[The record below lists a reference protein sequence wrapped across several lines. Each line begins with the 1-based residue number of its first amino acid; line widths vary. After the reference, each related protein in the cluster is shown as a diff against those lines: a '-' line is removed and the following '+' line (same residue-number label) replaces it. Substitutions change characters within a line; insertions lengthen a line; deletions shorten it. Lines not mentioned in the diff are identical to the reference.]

1 MPRIAAATVAE
12 HRALVQTRLVDA
24 AEQILRTGDGSA
36 LTAGAVSSAAG
47 IARNSIYRYVDSV
60 DDLRF
65 LVVARYLPAWLE
77 AVDQAVAGADDPRSR
92 LVAWV
97 SANLQQA
104 AETGHGWLME
114 AMRAVPGT
122 PSSPG
127 VNTTSPGVGTTS
139 PGAAT
144 VPPDGGAIDNAH
156 SAMSDV
162 VVSNW
167 LELLDRDERRS
178 AVAGAMTL
186 AIVETGFRQL
196 DAGQPKDLVM
206 DMGTRAVSGLVLG
219 FTAP

>member
-24 AEQILRTGDGSA
+24 AEQILRTGDGSQ

-65 LVVARYLPAWLE
+65 LVVARYLPAWLA
-77 AVDQAVAGADDPRSR
+77 AVDQAVAGAGDPRAR

-97 SANLQQA
+97 SANLEQA

-114 AMRAVPGT
+114 SMRAA
-122 PSSPG
+122 
-127 VNTTSPGVGTTS
+127 
-139 PGAAT
+139 PGAPTSSSVGASA
-144 VPPDGGAIDNAH
+144 PDGGAIDHAH

-196 DAGQPKDLVM
+196 DAGQPKDVVM
-206 DMGTRAVSGLVLG
+206 DMGTRAVFGLVLG